1 MIFSIGRTT
10 VSGLN
15 FDPYFFQL
23 CVSTQALKK
32 HQESCRG
39 ELNTYLTK
47 SVRKCS
53 AMGRGLKMEVF
64 FKIAQKVFDFRAAMF
79 ASPDSTSKW
88 SRAISCAAIIKSG
101 RSGLPAVTESP

>member
-23 CVSTQALKK
+23 CSRTQALFP
-32 HQESCRG
+32 ESCGG
-39 ELNTYLTK
+39 EFHTYLTK

-53 AMGRGLKMEVF
+53 AMGRGLKMEWKF
-64 FKIAQKVFDFRAAMF
+64 FAFKIAQKVF
-79 ASPDSTSKW
+79 
-88 SRAISCAAIIKSG
+88 
-101 RSGLPAVTESP
+101 